1 MTKPRYFY
9 RKGELATDGWDVI
22 VNDQLPG
29 WKHTGTRVATLSPG
43 KTFEIPGDKVERL
56 IWPLDGDGISVEY
69 VVNGDAKKQKLVGRK
84 SVFHGPTD
92 VLYLS
97 IDTSIKISGSGRF
110 IIAEAPAKNSFPDK
124 LIPANTVPVFARG
137 AGPASRQV
145 HNFGD
150 PAELAADR
158 FIVVE
163 IIVPAGNWSGSPAH

>member
-1 MTKPRYFY
+1 MSKARYFY
-9 RKGELATDGWDVI
+9 QKGELSADGWDVI

-43 KTFEIPGDKVERL
+43 KTFEISADKVERL
-56 IWPLDGDGISVEY
+56 IWQLEGDGITVDY
-69 VVNGDAKKQKLVGRK
+69 VVNGESKNQKLAGRK

-97 IDTSIKISGSGRF
+97 IDTAIKISGTGRF

-124 LIPANTVPVFARG
+124 FIPANTVPVFSRG

-150 PAELAADR
+150 PSE
-158 FIVVE
+158 
-163 IIVPAGNWSGSPAH
+163 